1 MSKVFKGKYDWV
13 SATEKNN
20 KLYYYKTYQHQQL
33 EVREYFMS
41 KILEKLPVKS
51 CKIEDDEFFNR
62 IIFR

>member
-41 KILEKLPVKS
+41 KILEKPPVKS
-51 CKIEDDEFFNR
+51 CKIKDDEFFNR

>member
-1 MSKVFKGKYDWV
+1 MSKVFKGKYDWF

-41 KILEKLPVKS
+41 KILEKPPVKN
-51 CKIEDDEFFNR
+51 CKIEDD
-62 IIFR
+62 